1 MPVVARERLAA
12 LTEHGVDF
20 GLALHHHRNRGMMED
35 VRMVA
40 IDGVFQRHFPVA
52 AIRMLEDAGAQDDF
66 AYRGEINELVDQAFG
81 RAEMLF
87 ERRSCLAQ
95 AGEDEPA
102 IASDARNLGESEFIF
117 AK

>member
-12 LTEHGVDF
+12 LTKYGVDI
-20 GLALHHHRNRGMMED
+20 GLALHHHRNRGMMKD

-66 AYRGEINELVDQAFG
+66 AYGGEIDELVDQAFG

-87 ERRSCLAQ
+87 ERRSCL
-95 AGEDEPA
+95 
-102 IASDARNLGESEFIF
+102 LKL
-117 AK
+117 AKMSPR